1 MNCIVQCENQCVY
14 FDSNVFLLFLTTYLI
29 MEHDFIGIFITASR
43 QIIFSAI
50 LFVAYWC
57 SKPHK
62 TRTVSRALCIMGWE
76 WRHPPVSLWNALFY
90 IRVHTGLDDSC
101 GKLICLIYLTRSLMF
116 LRVIS
121 YQPMQNTFYWC
132 IFRAE
137 FIEASQDARRFLSQ
151 KHEVPESEK
160 LSRN

>member
-1 MNCIVQCENQCVY
+1 MNLYSPVWKSMRLLWFQRFLAFFNHLPNYGAWFYWDTHHCVETNY
-14 FDSNVFLLFLTTYLI
+14 
-29 MEHDFIGIFITASR
+29 
-43 QIIFSAI
+43 FSAI

-57 SKPHK
+57 SKPYK
-62 TRTVSRALCIMGWE
+62 TRTVSGALCIMGWE

-101 GKLICLIYLTRSLMF
+101 GKLICLIYLTRSSMF

-137 FIEASQDARRFLSQ
+137 FIEASQDAWRFLSQ